1 MPCFYS
7 RDIPLLPTIAMLRFL
22 SRKRGRN
29 DPKARNI
36 KAGAER
42 LNPPN
47 KHCMQCRVM
56 LLDGTDLCIELS
68 VSTFKL
74 SAYLIIF

>member
-1 MPCFYS
+1 
-7 RDIPLLPTIAMLRFL
+7 MLRFL
-22 SRKRGRN
+22 SRKRGRT

-68 VSTFKL
+68 VSTHKKSIVLHLCRYINF
-74 SAYLIIF
+74 Y

>member
-1 MPCFYS
+1 
-7 RDIPLLPTIAMLRFL
+7 MLRFL

-68 VSTFKL
+68 VSTLNYYNFITI
-74 SAYLIIF
+74 AH

>member
-1 MPCFYS
+1 
-7 RDIPLLPTIAMLRFL
+7 MLRFL

-68 VSTFKL
+68 VSTYKL
-74 SAYLIIF
+74 QLFILFYILLPLNR